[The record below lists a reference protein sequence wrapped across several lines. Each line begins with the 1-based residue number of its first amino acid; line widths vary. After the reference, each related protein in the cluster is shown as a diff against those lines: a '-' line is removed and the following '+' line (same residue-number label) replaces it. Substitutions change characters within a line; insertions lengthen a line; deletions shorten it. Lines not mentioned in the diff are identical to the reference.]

1 MQPLLLALHRLVAGV
16 KCLPL
21 KIDRKKITRVLG
33 EAYSTLIFKFNLR
46 REAGYYIL
54 EYFLPSIFLVVMSW
68 VSFWIQADAA
78 PARTVLGK

>member
-1 MQPLLLALHRLVAGV
+1 L
-16 KCLPL
+16 
-21 KIDRKKITRVLG
+21 IEKITRVLG

-78 PARTVLGK
+78 PARTVLGKQ